1 MASQD
6 TTPTTS
12 TPPRRSRLAQQ
23 AGLLLA
29 VLLLLAWFDRPDGRL
44 RVIAPAL
51 SGDALIVQTPAGGF
65 VLIDGGADPATLTT
79 ALGQH
84 LPFWRRSLDMVVLT
98 RADTAR
104 LPGQVAALER
114 YQVGAALL
122 APGEHRG
129 ATFDAWRRLLR
140 AEGTPLRVA
149 RAGERIDLG
158 GAVLRVLATGDGEE
172 TGLLLRLDYGST
184 SVVLAHVSDP
194 DDETALLQ
202 AGALRPASLVIYP
215 WDRDTNTELLRALR
229 PRALLLTDGTKT
241 EQPVQQ
247 TLDQRMVG
255 GAAIYHERLHG
266 AVVWASD
273 GHQTWITTERQ
284 P

>member
-6 TTPTTS
+6 TAPTTS
-12 TPPRRSRLAQQ
+12 TPLRRARLAQQ
-23 AGLLLA
+23 AGLLLVA
-29 VLLLLAWFDRPDGRL
+29 LLLLAWLDRPDGRL

-65 VLIDGGADPATLTT
+65 VLIDGGADPASLTT
-79 ALGQH
+79 ALGQQ

-114 YQVGAALL
+114 YHIGAALL
-122 APGEHRG
+122 APGQHRG

-140 AEGTPLRVA
+140 AEGTPVRVA
-149 RAGERIDLG
+149 RAGERIELG
-158 GAVLRVLATGDGEE
+158 GAQLRVLAAGDGEE
-172 TGLLLRLDYGST
+172 AGLLLRLDYGAT
-184 SVVLAHVSDP
+184 SVVLAHASGP
-194 DDETALLQ
+194 DDEQALER

-215 WDRDTNTELLRALR
+215 WDRDTNTPVLRALR
-229 PRALLLTDGTKT
+229 PRALLLTDGTT
-241 EQPVQQ
+241 AERPVQQ

-255 GAAIYHERLHG
+255 GAAVYHERLHG

-273 GHQTWITTERQ
+273 GRQTWITTERQ